1 MKSIKANTINFKR
14 KTKTDMKKQVI
25 MALAF
30 ALTGLGVQAQ
40 TDTNARRSLEIQI
53 EENTITFDPGEKDLS
68 QADLATMIGFAT
80 REVGKMQA
88 KQQQIMAKIDKLEA
102 EGKLSEAEADELRD
116 KAEDNF
122 EEGMDHFEEV
132 MERWGEAYGERMA
145 SWAEKF
151 AEGMEAW
158 GEQVERDLENDS
170 TMATPP
176 PPPPVP
182 PLPNMGGEDSD
193 STEAD
198 PVKKR
203 IVISKDGVILK
214 DQDEEVAE
222 EETEIRFKDLF
233 DEGKRKKSKKIN
245 RTESY
250 FDIGFGFNQQLEDGQ
265 YLVEDIAGQLNF
277 WRSRSFNLGYGAK
290 SRIGNPYSKVY
301 IKYGIDFSWHNFQ
314 LEGNE
319 VLVNNGTAAVFDT
332 IATNLGYEKNKYHIA
347 YFNVPVMLQLDFSD
361 AGKRDDAFTL
371 GVGGYAGI
379 RLLAKTESE
388 YNTAQYRKVET
399 KTYDDFYTQRFR
411 YGVMAQVGF
420 DSFKINAS
428 YDLNEFF
435 RAGKGP
441 AYNMV
446 NVGVSWTL

>member
-1 MKSIKANTINFKR
+1 
-14 KTKTDMKKQVI
+14 MKKQVI

-30 ALTGLGVQAQ
+30 VLGGFAIQAQ
-40 TDTNARRSLEIQI
+40 SDTNARRSLEVQI
-53 EENTITFDPGEKDLS
+53 EENSITFDPGEKDLS

-102 EGKLSEAEADELRD
+102 EGKLSEEEADELRD

-132 MERWGEAYGERMA
+132 MESWGEAYGQRME
-145 SWAEKF
+145 SWAEEF
-151 AEGMEAW
+151 AAGMESW
-158 GEQVERDLENDS
+158 GEQVERGLENDS
-170 TMATPP
+170 TMSIPP

-182 PLPNMGGEDSD
+182 PLPNRPDEDND

-214 DQDEEVAE
+214 DKDSEVE
-222 EETEIRFKDLF
+222 DEETELNFGDLF

-250 FDIGFGFNQQLEDGQ
+250 FDIGFAFNQNLEDGQ
-265 YLVEDIAGQLNF
+265 FLVEDIPGQLNF
-277 WRSRSFNLGYGAK
+277 WESTSFNLGYGGK
-290 SRIGNPYSKVY
+290 SRIGNPYSKFYV
-301 IKYGIDFSWHNFQ
+301 KYGVDFSWHNFH
-314 LEGNE
+314 LDGNE
-319 VLVNNGTAAVFDT
+319 VLSNNGTSAVFDT
-332 IATNLGYEKNKYHIA
+332 LGGALGFEENKYHIA
-347 YFNVPVMLQLDFSD
+347 YFNLPVMFQLDFSD
-361 AGKRDDAFTL
+361 AGKRDEAFTF
-371 GVGGYAGI
+371 GIGGYAGI
-379 RLLAKTESE
+379 RLLAKTEVE
-388 YNTAQYRKVET
+388 YNTAQYNEVEMEV
-399 KTYDDFYTQRFR
+399 KDDFFTNQFR
-411 YGVMAQVGF
+411 YGVMTQIGF
-420 DSFKINAS
+420 DSFKITAS

-435 RAGKGP
+435 RSNKGP

-446 NVGVSWTL
+446 NVGIGWTL

>member
-1 MKSIKANTINFKR
+1 
-14 KTKTDMKKQVI
+14 MKKQVI
-25 MALAF
+25 IALAF
-30 ALTGLGVQAQ
+30 ALTGLGMQAQ
-40 TDTNARRSLEIQI
+40 SDTNARRSVEIQI
-53 EENTITFDPGEKDLS
+53 EENTITFDPGEKELS

-102 EGKLSEAEADELRD
+102 QGKLSEEEAEELRD

-122 EEGMDHFEEV
+122 EEGMEHFEEV
-132 MERWGEAYGERMA
+132 MERWGEAYGQRME

-151 AEGMEAW
+151 AAGMEAW
-158 GEQVERDLENDS
+158 GEQVERNLENDS
-170 TMATPP
+170 TMSTPP

-182 PLPNMGGEDSD
+182 PLPNMAGEDND
-193 STEAD
+193 SSETE

-214 DQDEEVAE
+214 DKDAEVE
-222 EETEIRFKDLF
+222 DEETELNFGDLF
-233 DEGKRKKSKKIN
+233 DEGKRKKSKKIK

-250 FDIGFGFNQQLEDGQ
+250 FDIGFAFNQQLEDGQ
-265 YLVEDIAGQLNF
+265 FLVEDGAGQLDF
-277 WRSRSFNLGYGAK
+277 WRSTSFNLGYGAK
-290 SRIGNPYSKVY
+290 SRIGNPYSKFY
-301 IKYGIDFSWHNFQ
+301 IKYGIDFSWHNFH

-319 VLVNNGTAAVFDT
+319 ILVNNGTAAVFDT
-332 IATNLGYEKNKYHIA
+332 IPTNLGYEKNKYHIA

-379 RLLAKTESE
+379 RLLAKTETE